1 EYRAN
6 YKAGKENALFAHDLL
21 NQYTDDDTGMLL
33 GDLLLNETKEEL
45 GDKYDALSEDEK
57 KQHADLV
64 TIRMQANVA
73 MLDAIVQYLAIGI
86 NSSKSN
92 SDWIKEIEV
101 ADYDALFEE
110 YQALDPL
117 ASAPSIES
125 RMIVDFDADAKY
137 LAAEIQ
143 GLKTYLSYYTDSGIT
158 LDASDEEIQQ
168 YFDTHD
174 NGDAIVWGNAG
185 ALYTTLET
193 IDYNGTPLLD
203 FIFNEEYDF
212 VHNIDDRI
220 ELYPLLDTMSPAQ
233 VAALAE
239 ISFSSLLSNSFLS
252 QENWKTKHEE
262 TTFPETAAS
271 VYFGVDRSLFEKGGI
286 GLTGSANSLQN
297 GSNKTFDEGSFGYG
311 MDYTEMIIGGTALIT
326 CSVGL
331 YIAIANHDYSQHLR
345 ELTEIA
351 SQAQSKS
358 SSYASALLT
367 KFDMQA
373 RSGGTN
379 DFNAFIQTPEG
390 KEIKEA
396 TDKMVK
402 ASDDADEEVKKYI
415 QENGV
420 RISDYV
426 GLAVCI
432 ISLIVVAWAVWDM
445 VTDMIDYYNRE
456 LTPIPSM
463 MVHTYQDE
471 ADGQQFCYYY
481 AATCNRNE
489 VGMEYDTLNVNGDLN
504 GDVGKEWLALY
515 YTKDPHVG
523 KPILAD
529 NFTAGSNMQSPAG
542 TMALSLFNNAAS
554 LNLVDE
560 AYVFSG
566 SADPIYLYF
575 KTDNMPYTGSTF
587 SGGTLAIFSV
597 LSALLG
603 AGICA
608 LVMKGRRKKEQPA
621 V

>member
-1 EYRAN
+1 
-6 YKAGKENALFAHDLL
+6 
-21 NQYTDDDTGMLL
+21 M
-33 GDLLLNETKEEL
+33 
-45 GDKYDALSEDEK
+45 
-57 KQHADLV
+57 
-64 TIRMQANVA
+64 
-73 MLDAIVQYLAIGI
+73 
-86 NSSKSN
+86 
-92 SDWIKEIEV
+92 
-101 ADYDALFEE
+101 
-110 YQALDPL
+110 
-117 ASAPSIES
+117 
-125 RMIVDFDADAKY
+125 
-137 LAAEIQ
+137 
-143 GLKTYLSYYTDSGIT
+143 
-158 LDASDEEIQQ
+158 
-168 YFDTHD
+168 
-174 NGDAIVWGNAG
+174 
-185 ALYTTLET
+185 
-193 IDYNGTPLLD
+193 
-203 FIFNEEYDF
+203 
-212 VHNIDDRI
+212 
-220 ELYPLLDTMSPAQ
+220 
-233 VAALAE
+233 
-239 ISFSSLLSNSFLS
+239 
-252 QENWKTKHEE
+252 
-262 TTFPETAAS
+262 
-271 VYFGVDRSLFEKGGI
+271 
-286 GLTGSANSLQN
+286 
-297 GSNKTFDEGSFGYG
+297 
-311 MDYTEMIIGGTALIT
+311 
-326 CSVGL
+326 
-331 YIAIANHDYSQHLR
+331 
-345 ELTEIA
+345 
-351 SQAQSKS
+351 
-358 SSYASALLT
+358 
-367 KFDMQA
+367 
-373 RSGGTN
+373 
-379 DFNAFIQTPEG
+379 
-390 KEIKEA
+390 
-396 TDKMVK
+396 
-402 ASDDADEEVKKYI
+402 
-415 QENGV
+415 

-575 KTDNMPYTGSTF
+575 KTDNVSYTGSTF